1 MLQFE
6 AVQFCSGTNRPQ
18 LEVMLT
24 HAVGGVGLEKLTQKL
39 TLCPTVNCS
48 VEDCSSAFREMV
60 GSDGLKSK
68 SRMNNGVVIFLNS
81 GDEVSTVVE
90 RGVVIQDTFVRLK
103 VQVLSAQFL
112 MIMVLLVWLIC

>member
-24 HAVGGVGLEKLTQKL
+24 HAVGGVGLEKLT
-39 TLCPTVNCS
+39 LCPTVNCS
-48 VEDCSSAFREMV
+48 VEDCGSAFREMV

-68 SRMNNGVVIFLNS
+68 SRMNNGVVIFLDSIDKVSQLLN
-81 GDEVSTVVE
+81 EV
-90 RGVVIQDTFVRLK
+90 
-103 VQVLSAQFL
+103 
-112 MIMVLLVWLIC
+112 